1 MEASQRY
8 TQEAVERALDVVRS
22 KQMSLRKASKVFG
35 IPYATLGD
43 KLRGRRP
50 VTASPRTV
58 LTSEE
63 EIKLVKWM
71 VELSKRGF
79 GRTRNDMRDM
89 VKRIL
94 DDRGEKTV
102 FKDNRP
108 GKAWIAAFFKR
119 HPELSERMSLALGKE
134 RAVVTR
140 DTLKSWFE
148 EMKLSIDA
156 VDPTILT
163 SPDRLFNADE
173 SGFSICPKTKKV
185 ISMTGTKHVYS
196 VTSGSRQQVT
206 VLACISA
213 IGHYLPPLLIFPFS
227 RDPRFNAMEGFEEVF
242 FQRTPNGWITE
253 EVFLSFL
260 KDIFLPFLQ
269 GKRPVVLFVDG
280 HSSHHSLAISDLCSE
295 NGVMPP
301 LDKLLSILFATS
313 YLPPVIS
320 NPDTPSPHPKKQKTR
335 KCVFVPSLNFKKKSF
350 SDLFVRKETGFPEW
364 VIVYFLFCDCRT
376 LLL

>member
-63 EIKLVKWM
+63 ETKLVKWM

-79 GRTRNDMRDM
+79 GRTRNDLRDM

-140 DTLKSWFE
+140 ESLKSWFE
-148 EMKLSIDA
+148 EMKLNIDS

-173 SGFSICPKTKKV
+173 SGVSICPKTKKV

-227 RDPRFNAMEGFEEVF
+227 RDPRFNAMEGFEEAF

-280 HSSHHSLAISDLCSE
+280 YSSHHSLAISDLCSE

-313 YLPPVIS
+313 YLPPVTS

-335 KCVFVPSLNFKKKSF
+335 KCVFVPSLNFKKNHFLTCLCGKNRF
-350 SDLFVRKETGFPEW
+350 S
-364 VIVYFLFCDCRT
+364 
-376 LLL
+376 

>member
-1 MEASQRY
+1 
-8 TQEAVERALDVVRS
+8 
-22 KQMSLRKASKVFG
+22 MSLRKASKVFG
-35 IPYATLGD
+35 IPYTTLGD

-63 EIKLVKWM
+63 ETKLVKWM
-71 VELSKRGF
+71 VELTKRGF
-79 GRTRNDMRDM
+79 GRTRNDLRDM

-102 FKDNRP
+102 FKDNGP

-140 DTLKSWFE
+140 ESLKSWFE
-148 EMKLSIDA
+148 EMKLNIDS

-173 SGFSICPKTKKV
+173 SGVSICPKTKKV

-227 RDPRFNAMEGFEEVF
+227 RDPRFNAMEGFEEAF
-242 FQRTPNGWITE
+242 FQRTPNGWITA

-280 HSSHHSLAISDLCSE
+280 YSSHHSLAISDLCSE

-313 YLPPVIS
+313 YLPPVTS

-335 KCVFVPSLNFKKKSF
+335 KCVFVPSLNLKKNHFLTCLCGKNRF
-350 SDLFVRKETGFPEW
+350 S
-364 VIVYFLFCDCRT
+364 
-376 LLL
+376 